1 MGSSLLVST
10 DEGVG
15 RLTLNDPPLNILTRE
30 LLGRIRTA
38 LDALAADTSL
48 GALVLSAVGDHFSA
62 GADVKEH
69 LPPEHS
75 ELIPE
80 FIETIRALDAFPA
93 PVLAA
98 VQGRCLGGGF
108 ELVQAADLI
117 LAGESAVFGQP
128 EIRLG
133 VIAPAA
139 CALLPRLGVGSV
151 ADEML
156 FTGDP
161 VPAERACRLGLV
173 RSVVPDAELEEAALN
188 LARRIARNSPAALR
202 LAKRA
207 IREGAT
213 GTRGD
218 AMRSAGRL
226 YLDEVMATRDAVE
239 GLQAFIEKREPRWA
253 GR

>member
-1 MGSSLLVST
+1 MSSPLLVST
-10 DEGVG
+10 GDGVG
-15 RLTLNDPPLNILTRE
+15 RLTLNDPPLNILSRE
-30 LLGRIRTA
+30 LLGRLRTA
-38 LDALAADTSL
+38 LGELARDDSL
-48 GALVLSAVGDHFSA
+48 GVLVLSAAGEHFSA

-80 FIETIRALDAFPA
+80 FVETIGALDSFRV

-98 VQGRCLGGGF
+98 VRGRCLGGGF

-139 CALLPRLGVGSV
+139 CALLPRLGLGAA

-156 FTGDP
+156 FTGDSIG
-161 VPAERACRLGLV
+161 AQDAYRLGLV
-173 RSVVPDAELEEAALN
+173 RSVVPDAELMDAALA
-188 LARRIARNSPAALR
+188 LAGRIARNSPAALR

-207 IREGAT
+207 VRDAENE
-213 GTRGD
+213 TRAR
-218 AMRSAGRL
+218 AMDLAGRL
-226 YLDEVMATRDAVE
+226 YLEEVMATQDAIE
-239 GLQAFIEKREPRWA
+239 GLQAFMEKRTPEWA

>member
-1 MGSSLLVST
+1 MSPPLLVST
-10 DEGVG
+10 SAGVG
-15 RLTLNDPPLNILTRE
+15 RVTLNDPPLNILSRE
-30 LLGRIRTA
+30 LLGRLRK
-38 LDALAADTSL
+38 ALAELATDESL
-48 GALVLSAVGDHFSA
+48 GALVLAAAGEHFSA

-80 FIETIRALDAFPA
+80 FIETIGALDSFPT

-139 CALLPRLGVGSV
+139 CALLPRLGLGSA

-156 FTGDP
+156 FTGDSIA
-161 VPAERACRLGLV
+161 AEEAHRLGLV
-173 RSVVPDAELEEAALN
+173 RSVVPDDELEAAV
-188 LARRIARNSPAALR
+188 LALASRVACNSPAALR

-207 IREGAT
+207 VRDAENE
-213 GTRGD
+213 TRARALD
-218 AMRSAGRL
+218 LAGRL
-226 YLDEVMATRDAVE
+226 YLDEVMATRDALE
-239 GLQAFIEKREPRWA
+239 GLQAFMEKRTPEWA

>member
-1 MGSSLLVST
+1 MSSSLLVST
-10 DEGVG
+10 GAGVG
-15 RLTLNDPPLNILTRE
+15 RLTLNDPPLNILSRE

-38 LDALAADTSL
+38 LAALATDESL
-48 GALVLSAVGDHFSA
+48 GALVLCAAGDNFSA

-80 FIETIRALDAFPA
+80 FIETIRALDAFPV

-108 ELVQAADLI
+108 ELVQAADFI

-139 CALLPRLGVGSV
+139 CALLPRLGLGSA

-156 FTGDP
+156 FTGDSI
-161 VPAERACRLGLV
+161 PADRAHRLGFV
-173 RSVVPDAELEEAALN
+173 RSVVPDEELEEAALA
-188 LARRIARNSPAALR
+188 LASRITRNSPAALR

-207 IREGAT
+207 IRDGANE
-213 GTRGD
+213 TRGE
-218 AMRSAGRL
+218 AMRSAGRI
-226 YLDEVMATRDAVE
+226 YLDEVMATRDALE
-239 GLQAFIEKREPRWA
+239 GLQAFMEKRAPEWA